1 MRVTR
6 RLFVLLSAL
15 VIVLAACGNGDGT
28 GSAGGGA
35 LAEYDLSGID
45 ISVGSKDF
53 DEQLILGYIMVHAF
67 EAAGA
72 NVTDNVD
79 LGGTN
84 VARTALLSG
93 DIDVYMEYNGTGWT
107 EHLGNEDPSFDSDE
121 LTAGVREQ
129 DLERNGIHWLSRSAF
144 NNTYGFASSP
154 QLTESNGGTFTM
166 QEMADHLAAN
176 PDAMVCMESEF
187 PSRSDGLVL
196 FEDATGY
203 DLPESQYTILDT
215 NVIYTETANGNCDFG
230 EVFTSDGRIDG
241 LGLGL
246 VEDPGVMIVYNISM
260 NMRDDLYQEAP
271 DAFDEI
277 AELIIGPLSQ
287 ERMNGLNTAVSYD
300 GEDAS
305 AVAHQYLVDEGLIDG

>member
-246 VEDPGVMIVYNISM
+246 VEDPGVMIVYNVSM

-305 AVAHQYLVDEGLIDG
+305 AVARQYLVDEGLIDG